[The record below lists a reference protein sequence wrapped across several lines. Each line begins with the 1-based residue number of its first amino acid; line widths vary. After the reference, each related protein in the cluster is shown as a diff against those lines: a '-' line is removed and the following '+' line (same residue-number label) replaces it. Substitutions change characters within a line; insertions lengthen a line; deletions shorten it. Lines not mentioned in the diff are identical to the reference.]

1 MMDKLNSQVNK
12 VHQQSDNL
20 ARAANAQSEVVKQ
33 MQEDAKRRA
42 KIFSGELDEE
52 LGIKKL

>member
-20 ARAANAQSEVVKQ
+20 ARAAKALSEVVKQ

>member
-12 VHQQSDNL
+12 VHRQSDNL
-20 ARAANAQSEVVKQ
+20 ARAAKALSEVIKQ
-33 MQEDAKRRA
+33 MQEGSKRGA